1 MLARS
6 LAPSGTLLAMRTRPY
21 GSPWPS
27 PWTAVEAIRAG
38 ARTSSDAAP
47 SCVAPR
53 TTTETTTEV
62 VASVANMSD
71 DAMNRLKELERSLG
85 GPDGAPL
92 LIGCDEPPGDITEA
106 LESLEP
112 DTEYRLCVRE
122 FQGADTYII
131 TARTPTATEL
141 AELDRI
147 MGETSPADGDE
158 GEPEDESSGDEDG
171 D

>member
-1 MLARS
+1 
-6 LAPSGTLLAMRTRPY
+6 
-21 GSPWPS
+21 
-27 PWTAVEAIRAG
+27 
-38 ARTSSDAAP
+38 
-47 SCVAPR
+47 
-53 TTTETTTEV
+53 
-62 VASVANMSD
+62 MSD
-71 DAMNRLKELERSLG
+71 DAMKKLKELERSLG

-141 AELDRI
+141 AELDRL
-147 MGETSPADGDE
+147 MGETAPVDGED
-158 GEPEDESSGDEDG
+158 GAPEDESGGDDEDE